1 MDLGLPPIGVNTGL
15 VFIIVAITQA
25 LKKLDKENKFKKF
38 YILIPLLLGVGAA
51 FLSTE
56 PLAVKEVII
65 NSIVY
70 AGVSGYFYKS
80 GKLALSKKGKND
92 KTNKRKEED
101 SGSKGRGT
109 EEAN

>member
-1 MDLGLPPIGVNTGL
+1 MNLGLPPIGVNTGL

-25 LKKLDKENKFKKF
+25 IKKLDKNNKFKKF
-38 YILIPLLLGVGAA
+38 YILIPLLLGIGAA
-51 FLSTE
+51 FLSTD

-80 GKLALSKKGKND
+80 GKLALGKMKKKNE
-92 KTNKRKEED
+92 T
-101 SGSKGRGT
+101 
-109 EEAN
+109 